1 MQTLGNR
8 KMNAIV
14 KALLLAVTTF
24 FAAIAS
30 GSAKDCEAELHDS
43 VKVTILDDVLV
54 AMGNDGNKSEF
65 PLPVVGS
72 FWQCIEMAAFPDQEL
87 VIVEWHEGSAG
98 TSKIFSRTSL
108 LAFSVNTTGV
118 VPKGAWV
125 LVESLQGASGT
136 EFSVNRT
143 YGIEEDDGH
152 VDIIFTGIQRV
163 TVNAS

>member
-1 MQTLGNR
+1 
-8 KMNAIV
+8 MNATV

-24 FAAIAS
+24 FAATAS
-30 GSAKDCEAELHDS
+30 GSAKDCEAQLHHS
-43 VKVTILDDVLV
+43 VKVTVLDDVLV
-54 AMGNDGNKSEF
+54 AIGDDGSKIEF
-65 PLPVVGS
+65 ALPVVGS
-72 FWQCIEMAAFPDQEL
+72 FWRCIEMAAFPDQDL

-108 LAFSVNTTGV
+108 LAFSINTTGV
-118 VPKGAWV
+118 VPKGVWV

-143 YGIEEDDGH
+143 YGIEEDDGR